1 MILLA
6 EFFDSESRPEILH
19 AELAFPTRG
28 KEFCTQ
34 NCPFP
39 TRDKEFCTQNSAF
52 STRDKEFCTQNCS
65 SPTRDKKFCTQ
76 NWSFRVAAKNS
87 ACRMLF
93 CDFLLGNFDPALL
106 VELEIAHEE
115 LGATAVGLLVAV
127 RDEDGAAT
135 TEVIDRTMADAEEIL
150 VWSEQECA
158 AAEGHVATLT
168 IEVRACDYART
179 AIDGLIGGVFAS
191 AAIVEADE
199 EVIVAIVAEDE
210 GGLDGIVTCLDDVVA
225 LLGEF
230 DLLALHLMVEA
241 TGDGEWLGQ
250 WCAEIFGRE
259 RYDLDAVPEGAVG
272 EVGLLLAVED
282 EVRIDGV
289 PVVLADV

>member
-1 MILLA
+1 
-6 EFFDSESRPEILH
+6 
-19 AELAFPTRG
+19 
-28 KEFCTQ
+28 
-34 NCPFP
+34 
-39 TRDKEFCTQNSAF
+39 
-52 STRDKEFCTQNCS
+52 
-65 SPTRDKKFCTQ
+65 
-76 NWSFRVAAKNS
+76 
-87 ACRMLF
+87 MLF

-135 TEVIDRTMADAEEIL
+135 TKVIDRTMADAEEIL

-179 AIDGLIGGVFAS
+179 SIDGLIGGVFAS

-210 GGLDGIVTCLDDVVA
+210 GGLDGIVACLDDVVA
-225 LLGEF
+225 LLCEF

-259 RYDLDAVPEGAVG
+259 WYDLDAVPEGAVG
-272 EVGLLLAVED
+272 QIGLLLAVED

-289 PVVLADV
+289 PVVNADV